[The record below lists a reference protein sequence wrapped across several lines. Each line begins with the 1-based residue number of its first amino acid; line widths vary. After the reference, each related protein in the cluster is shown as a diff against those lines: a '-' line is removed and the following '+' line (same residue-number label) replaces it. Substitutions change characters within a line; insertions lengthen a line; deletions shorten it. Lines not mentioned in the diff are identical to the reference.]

1 MACLLFF
8 DVLFAVLVSFVPE
21 GFVVCQAGRVIAA
34 INCSGT
40 VVLLAAMITSYLFMR
55 VTVTRTSAVF
65 FKDMSRSKI
74 RLYVTQ
80 I

>member
-8 DVLFAVLVSFVPE
+8 DVLFAVVLVSFVPE

-34 INCSGT
+34 INCSNL
-40 VVLLAAMITSYLFMR
+40 LLATKITSYLFMR

-65 FKDMSRSKI
+65 F
-74 RLYVTQ
+74 
-80 I
+80 

>member
-40 VVLLAAMITSYLFMR
+40 VVAAMITSYLFMR

-65 FKDMSRSKI
+65 F
-74 RLYVTQ
+74 
-80 I
+80 